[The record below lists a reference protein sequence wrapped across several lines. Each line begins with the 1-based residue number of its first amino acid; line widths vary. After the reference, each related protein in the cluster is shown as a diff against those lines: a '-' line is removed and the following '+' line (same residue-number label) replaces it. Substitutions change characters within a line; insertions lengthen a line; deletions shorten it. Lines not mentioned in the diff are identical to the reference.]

1 MYRGALSYYCSR
13 ENKTWETIPLN
24 NERLS
29 LVKTKLQIKNWQIV
43 ALNLLPYNISI
54 ILPPKGLLKRR
65 LISRIEFLKK
75 NVLSGLKIIR

>member
-1 MYRGALSYYCSR
+1 MYRGAVSYCCSR

-29 LVKTKLQIKNWQIV
+29 LVKTKLQIKNWRIV
-43 ALNLLPYNISI
+43 VLNLLRYNISI
-54 ILPPKGLLKRR
+54 ILRPKGLLKRR

-75 NVLSGLKIIR
+75 MY